1 MKKIE
6 CIIKHERLE
15 ELRNQLI
22 QTGVGGMTITEVR
35 GFGKQTTRPES
46 YLVLPKVKIEIYA
59 AEDQVDGLVQTI
71 IRVCRKGEIGDGKIA
86 LLPVEELI
94 RIRTGERQTEAVY

>member
-6 CIIKHERLE
+6 CFIKHERLE

-22 QTGVGGMTITEVR
+22 QTGVGGMTITDVR

-59 AEDQVDGLVQTI
+59 SEEQVDPIVQTI
-71 IRVCRKGEIGDGKIA
+71 TKVCRKGEIGDGKIA
-86 LLPVEELI
+86 LLPVEDII
-94 RIRTGERQTEAVY
+94 RIRTGEHQAEAVY

>member
-22 QTGVGGMTITEVR
+22 QTGVGGMTITDVR

-46 YLVLPKVKIEIYA
+46 YLVLPKVKVEIYA
-59 AEDQVDGLVQTI
+59 TEEQVDGIVQTI
-71 IRVCRKGEIGDGKIA
+71 VKVCRKGEIGDGKIA
-86 LLPVEELI
+86 IIPMEDLI

>member
-22 QTGVGGMTITEVR
+22 QTGVGGMTITDVR

-46 YLVLPKVKIEIYA
+46 YLVLPKVKVEIYA
-59 AEDQVDGLVQTI
+59 TEEQVDSIVQTI
-71 IRVCRKGEIGDGKIA
+71 IKVCRKGEIGDGKIA
-86 LLPVEELI
+86 LIPVEDLI

>member
-22 QTGVGGMTITEVR
+22 QTGVGGMTITDVR

-59 AEDQVDGLVQTI
+59 TEEQVDGIVQTI
-71 IRVCRKGEIGDGKIA
+71 IKVCRKGEIGDGKIA
-86 LLPVEELI
+86 LIPVEDLI